1 MNSKKNSRS
10 PYLTVLALG
19 VLVSSGYMIVTGNLP
34 VSVSTSTDSHYLLVF
49 LTMMLVGSMVVL
61 GSYFTRGTEFSL
73 NVELAG
79 LMSLSFST
87 IIYGIMILTY
97 GTFRVSVGG
106 SLAIGFGISCVI
118 RMVEIHRKFRE
129 SARQAELCRK
139 HQLDAEKLTARS
151 EDDEGRHS

>member
-1 MNSKKNSRS
+1 MKNLNGRS
-10 PYLTVLALG
+10 PYIA
-19 VLVSSGYMIVTGNLP
+19 VSSAGVFAASAYMLLTGDLP
-34 VSVSTSTDSHYLLVF
+34 VSVSTSADSHYLVVF
-49 LTMMLVGSMVVL
+49 LLMMAVGSGVVL
-61 GSYFTRGTEFSL
+61 GSHFSRGTEFSL

-79 LMSLSFST
+79 LMSLSFSV

-97 GTFRVSVGG
+97 GELRVTVGG
-106 SLAIGFGISCVI
+106 SLAIALGISCVM

-151 EDDEGRHS
+151 EDDEGRDS